1 MNINNKER
9 SRKISRVLSGIIIIH
24 LAALAAFAYYEQYL
38 GVGIVFTIAVFNILF
53 LRIIDFQYIELT
65 DEKGII
71 ELKYYSISPFQKKE
85 YNAFRFSSDRL
96 EKAEIKSQL
105 WGLSAQ
111 LEITVLT
118 EVGPA
123 TYPSVSISGVKKTTR
138 LLILK
143 YLKQV
148 INQNITRYN

>member
-9 SRKISRVLSGIIIIH
+9 SRKISRVLSGIII
-24 LAALAAFAYYEQYL
+24 LYLTALAAFAYYEQYL
-38 GVGIVFTIAVFNILF
+38 GVGVVFTIAVFSILF
-53 LRIIDFQYIELT
+53 FRIIDFQYIELT
-65 DEKGII
+65 DELGII
-71 ELKYYSISPFQKKE
+71 ELKYYSINPFQKRE

-105 WGLSAQ
+105 GGLLAQ

-123 TYPSVSISGVKKTTR
+123 TYPPVSISGVKKTDR
-138 LLILK
+138 LTILK
-143 YLKQV
+143 YLKEV
-148 INQNITRYN
+148 ISQNLTRFN